1 MNNRKTPKVVLGT
14 VQFGLD
20 YGINNKTG
28 RPTREAVFNILNT
41 AHSLGVGI
49 LDSAEAYGNSL
60 ELIGDYQKAF
70 PNRKFQVISKFN
82 EVPYGQNRSLKLR
95 VKDTLSLISSRSL
108 YAYMYHRF
116 EMLKEFPNSYDEL
129 RELKEKG
136 LINKI
141 GISVYS
147 NDQLQEV
154 LDGYDFDLIQLPFNV
169 FDNHKRKG
177 PLMKRA
183 HNNGIE
189 IHVRSAFLQG
199 LFFKNVNELP
209 KVLAP
214 LRTDLEEL
222 HHISAEFGY
231 SIAEL
236 SLKYILSMPYVD
248 YIVIGVDSAQQIEQ
262 NIRDLNTVIP
272 NQVMERIKAFDIK
285 ATHLLNPTNWK

>member
-1 MNNRKTPKVVLGT
+1 MNNRETPQVVLGT
-14 VQFGLD
+14 VQFGLN
-20 YGINNKTG
+20 YGINNKEG
-28 RPTREAVFNILNT
+28 RPTKERVFEILNT
-41 AHSLGVGI
+41 SHSLGIGL

-60 ELIGDYQKAF
+60 ELIGDYHRAF

-82 EVPYGQNRSLKLR
+82 ELIYKQSISLEQR
-95 VKDTLSLISSRSL
+95 VKDTLAMLSTSNLH
-108 YAYMYHRF
+108 AYMYHRF

-136 LINKI
+136 LIKKI

-147 NDQLQEV
+147 NEQLQEV

-177 PLMKRA
+177 PQMKRA
-183 HNNGIE
+183 HDRGIE

-214 LRTDLEEL
+214 LRTDLMEL
-222 HHISAEFGY
+222 HRISKEFGY
-231 SIAEL
+231 SIGEL

-272 NQVMERIKAFDIK
+272 NQVMERIHAFDVK